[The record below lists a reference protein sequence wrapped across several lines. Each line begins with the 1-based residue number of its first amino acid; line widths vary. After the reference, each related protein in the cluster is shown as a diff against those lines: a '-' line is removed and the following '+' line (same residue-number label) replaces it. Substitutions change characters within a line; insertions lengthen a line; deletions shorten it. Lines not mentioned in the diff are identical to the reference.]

1 MIRSS
6 VFIVTLVCLI
16 LECDSFAPTINQI
29 PRAKKCGHISSN
41 RPRRIVPK
49 ASLSLDHNTILSKA
63 TNLLL
68 ALESEE
74 AEVETIH
81 AIKGI
86 HLYASKV
93 PPALWAYPL
102 YGVGICLIM
111 AIIVH
116 ILLKP
121 STIDFFQHMND
132 NGFTQFAETVNG
144 RIAQVVFFLAM
155 FQRGDETL
163 FAKISEHPDQAIV
176 ISASILL
183 ASLPPAIELA
193 ETDLRNTGKYSGML
207 KIAMPSGIRSALMRL
222 YYDVGLDYV
231 FTPDAEQ
238 SNSRWA
244 MVGMGFYLWLGR
256 PPMEIIGF
264 DMGF

>member
-1 MIRSS
+1 M
-6 VFIVTLVCLI
+6 
-16 LECDSFAPTINQI
+16 P
-29 PRAKKCGHISSN
+29 
-41 RPRRIVPK
+41 
-49 ASLSLDHNTILSKA
+49 SLQ
-63 TNLLL
+63 
-68 ALESEE
+68 
-74 AEVETIH
+74 
-81 AIKGI
+81 
-86 HLYASKV
+86 V
-93 PPALWAYPL
+93 PPALWVYPL
-102 YGVGICLIM
+102 YGVGICLVV
-111 AIIVH
+111 ATIVH
-116 ILLKP
+116 VLLKP
-121 STIDFFQHMND
+121 STIAFFQQMYD
-132 NGFTQFAETVNG
+132 SGFTQFAETVNG

-163 FAKISEHPDQAIV
+163 LSQISEHPVKAIL
-176 ISASILL
+176 ISASIVL

-207 KIAMPSGIRSALMRL
+207 KIAMPSSVRSTLMRL

-244 MVGMGFYLWLGR
+244 MVGMGFYLWLGK